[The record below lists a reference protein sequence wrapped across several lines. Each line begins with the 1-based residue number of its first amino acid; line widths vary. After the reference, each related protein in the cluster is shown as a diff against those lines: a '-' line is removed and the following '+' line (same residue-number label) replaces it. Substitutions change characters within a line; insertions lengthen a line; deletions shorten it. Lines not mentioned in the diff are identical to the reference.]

1 MIKLFMPL
9 SARLTTLHGLV
20 PTLLDANTKTN
31 KSQYIYLDHNTGI
44 VNLSKNKTGVLVIS
58 REDETDRIMST
69 EEVSVDVLN

>member
-1 MIKLFMPL
+1 MPL

-58 REDETDRIMST
+58 REDETDRIMSD
-69 EEVSVDVLN
+69 EEVSMDVLN